1 MYLIQTSQLQYRYLR
16 VDIPLKIICLNT
28 YYVSTYEMNGNLEKK
43 DIVFVKLQ

>member
-16 VDIPLKIICLNT
+16 VDIPLNIICLNT

-43 DIVFVKLQ
+43 T